1 MVDRDK
7 LKNAIARAIL
17 PYAQETPPPEESDDD
32 FQVDQ
37 FVIETATFFS
47 QEVIDAKIEISD
59 DQAEL
64 DDEDLES
71 LPITQILTPHLL
83 DLLGPKNSVSIISNI
98 IQIYTAPE
106 PAPENHQ
113 HIRYGSCEVQ
123 PLLEPVDQ
131 FSYAS
136 DSCH

>member
-7 LKNAIARAIL
+7 LLNAIAHAIL
-17 PYAQETPPPEESDDD
+17 PYAQETSTEENDDD
-32 FQVDQ
+32 CQIDQ
-37 FVIETATFFS
+37 FVIETATFLS
-47 QEVIDAKIEISD
+47 QEVIDGKIEISD

-83 DLLGPKNSVSIISNI
+83 DLLATKNPVSIISNVL
-98 IQIYTAPE
+98 QIYTAPE
-106 PAPENHQ
+106 PAPEIQQ
-113 HIRYGSCEVQ
+113 HIQYGSCEVQ
-123 PLLEPVDQ
+123 PLLESVNQ
-131 FSYAS
+131 VSYAS